1 MYETY
6 KRLCKIFESNF
17 TKVQGAG
24 GNISIKKD
32 NLMII
37 KSSGKTFCQTE
48 KKDISYIDI
57 SKYKIGKKR
66 VNYLISGNRES
77 METNFHMYFSNSIVI
92 HLHDLNILLI
102 TLINKT
108 EEYVSFL
115 KSQCSLSLKFA
126 IVPYAHPGKELAN
139 QISKFSDKDSDF
151 VILESHGCIFTSNDD
166 SNIEKLI
173 KSIDKYT
180 IKFLKNLEINP
191 IKDDFKISLDIF
203 KIAIDKIKK
212 NDIYFPDQA
221 VFLNESSIN
230 EIACH
235 FNNKENID
243 SIINNYLENSI
254 YELFKS
260 ICAIISSAN
269 SKYKLNTLNMK
280 NVRKLNDDPIE
291 KRRKNLIN

>member
-92 HLHDLNILLI
+92 HLHD
-102 TLINKT
+102 
-108 EEYVSFL
+108 
-115 KSQCSLSLKFA
+115 
-126 IVPYAHPGKELAN
+126 
-139 QISKFSDKDSDF
+139 
-151 VILESHGCIFTSNDD
+151 
-166 SNIEKLI
+166 
-173 KSIDKYT
+173 
-180 IKFLKNLEINP
+180 
-191 IKDDFKISLDIF
+191 
-203 KIAIDKIKK
+203 
-212 NDIYFPDQA
+212 
-221 VFLNESSIN
+221 
-230 EIACH
+230 
-235 FNNKENID
+235 
-243 SIINNYLENSI
+243 
-254 YELFKS
+254 
-260 ICAIISSAN
+260 
-269 SKYKLNTLNMK
+269 
-280 NVRKLNDDPIE
+280 
-291 KRRKNLIN
+291 